1 MPITKPDSVRLSVL
15 RVDSTDFPEHTHS
28 PVLRDGSIELIDNNH
43 ARSNSADLVGS
54 DNDLE
59 RNLSNVTAPVE
70 KMTIHNPPRNI
81 YRTISFC
88 IWTFSCGYSDSA
100 PGALL
105 PFIERHYGINYAVVS
120 LIWMANAIGFILVAA
135 SAHKIQPWFGRQYSL
150 LIGCFLSIIQYA
162 IVSSGSHFALIV
174 VGFGFGGAGL
184 GIVLAQCN
192 VFLAN
197 LDKSTLY
204 LSFNHA
210 GYGLGATISPLLA
223 TLMITKGGVKW
234 NYVYLINLGLMI
246 INFFLLGYAF
256 KGADEDLKPWDHKE
270 EVIVDGQPVQSAS
283 RGSMKEALKNHITWL
298 LALLIMFYQGSEVS
312 MGGWCVTYLIDY
324 KGGDINSIGY
334 VASAFWFG
342 LTMGRLLLTHPAYKL
357 FGARR
362 SLLIMCLL
370 TLLVVILSW
379 VLPHVI
385 AASAFVAVAGV
396 WIGPA
401 YSLIVGT
408 SVKPGML
415 PRKIQI
421 VSTTIIT
428 AFGSLGGALFPLII
442 GLIGESVGSYVLFPV
457 FICLYSLMI
466 VLWLA
471 LPNIERVGKQTNL
484 WQRIW

>member
-1 MPITKPDSVRLSVL
+1 MSAMSITEPAMVRLSEL
-15 RVDSTDFPEHTHS
+15 RADSEPTFSSNENS
-28 PVLRDGSIELIDNNH
+28 SIEV
-43 ARSNSADLVGS
+43 VGS
-54 DNDLE
+54 NGLGLDLE
-59 RNLSNVTAPVE
+59 SAALNPP
-70 KMTIHNPPRNI
+70 KMTIHNPPRNLM
-81 YRTISFC
+81 RTISFC

-105 PFIERHYGINYAVVS
+105 PFIERYYNISYAVVS
-120 LIWMANAIGFILVAA
+120 LIWMANAVGFILVAL
-135 SAHKIQPWFGRQYSL
+135 SAHKIQPWFGKKNSL
-150 LIGCFLSIIQYA
+150 LIGCFLSIIQYSL
-162 IVSSGSHFALIV
+162 VSSGSHFALIV
-174 VGFGFGGAGL
+174 VGFGIGGAGL

-223 TLMITKGGVKW
+223 TLMITKGGVQW

-246 INFFLLGYAF
+246 VNFFLLAYAF
-256 KGADEDLKPWDHKE
+256 RGADEDLKPFEHQE
-270 EVIVDGQPVQSAS
+270 EETGQSQ
-283 RGSMKEALKNHITWL
+283 GSTATMKDAVGNHITWL

-312 MGGWCVTYLIDY
+312 IGGWCVTYLIDY

-342 LTMGRLLLTHPAYKL
+342 LTMGRLILTHPVYKA

-362 SLLIMCLL
+362 SLFIMCLL
-370 TLLVVILSW
+370 TILVMVLAW

-385 AASAFVAVAGV
+385 AASAFVAFAGV
-396 WIGPA
+396 WIGPS
-401 YSLIVGT
+401 YSLIVGI

-428 AFGSLGGALFPLII
+428 AFGSLGGALFPFLI
-442 GLIGESVGSYVLFPV
+442 GLIGQSEGSYVLFPV
-457 FICLYSLMI
+457 FICLYTLMI

-484 WQRIW
+484 WQRLW